1 MVKNF
6 FRHFVGSPFS
16 GKVTNSN
23 PAVSMYSLYS
33 YIIYD
38 MDAGTYNK
46 TYIYIIHINYPQFVS
61 SEL

>member
-1 MVKNF
+1 MVRNF

-38 MDAGTYNK
+38 MDAETYTH
-46 TYIYIIHINYPQFVS
+46 TYIYIIYI
-61 SEL
+61 